1 MPPIDDRKAGPM
13 VRTYTARIV
22 ESGGEGIRLEPTGDS
37 TVPDQPNE
45 INLLGLAVALAL
57 GSAGYEHHPEPR
69 NTEIQTIE
77 GLLAGTATMPWRAR
91 PAEATPVS
99 GEEAGAPETA
109 AFVVC
114 ERSDAGVSKCKV
126 EHRPVT
132 TR

>member
-1 MPPIDDRKAGPM
+1 M
-13 VRTYTARIV
+13 VRKYTARIV

-37 TVPDQPNE
+37 TIPDQPNE

-69 NTEIQTIE
+69 NTELQTIE

-91 PAEATPVS
+91 STEATPA
-99 GEEAGAPETA
+99 GDEETSAPETA

-114 ERSDAGVSKCKV
+114 ERSEAGVSRCKV
-126 EHRPVT
+126 EHLPVP